1 VLGAAVSVAVISTYS
16 AYRAMVNFGR
26 DVLGMT
32 ETDAWT
38 GAGVFELSLVTVALL
53 AREAAKDNRPSGTLL
68 TLTWILS
75 SLSGMF
81 AGWHE
86 LYIGHPLGAGIF
98 RLLVPLLAALMWHL
112 ALVGDR
118 HLATGSSWSEART
131 SARMYALFTRTERW
145 FRTQAADDG
154 SRAARRAITRADRAR
169 QHARYRVLQ
178 HVPTQEIR
186 GHVEIYL
193 GAVDALGQGTSEVGA
208 SVRDEVT
215 GAARALQAL
224 EPAAEQ
230 TTPLEQTSPLL
241 DQTVQQPTPH
251 AAARRSTRTRAAGP
265 DHRSRDQTTAGKPA
279 GAPTAD
285 HGQADQG
292 RGRRR
297 RPDHPRARRVLPAD
311 RGQGRAQE
319 QGPRAPGQL
328 RLVASRPP
336 DAPGSQDRH
345 PRPGPVRPSV
355 GGPVRGTGRADRLI
369 AVRNSCP
376 NSCPDRTGK
385 SSGRSDAQ
393 TRPSPGPDAQTGVA
407 RQTGGFA
414 SPELLPDLLPRPIG
428 QDFRT
433 RPDGPPGPD
442 RTELIAFMP
451 ARGRPPVVARTGLQR
466 GPSCP
471 DRGLLTAGADL
482 ERPSGH
488 GEGHFPRAAR
498 R

>member
-1 VLGAAVSVAVISTYS
+1 MNEPAPHQHSAPARRRSRVLVLGAAVSVAVISTYS

-230 TTPLEQTSPLL
+230 TTPLEQTSPPL
-241 DQTVQQPTPH
+241 DQTVQPPTQTTPPP
-251 AAARRSTRTRAAGP
+251 AAARP
-265 DHRSRDQTTAGKPA
+265 PEPPDQTTA
-279 GAPTAD
+279 
-285 HGQADQG
+285 
-292 RGRRR
+292 
-297 RPDHPRARRVLPAD
+297 RAT
-311 RGQGRAQE
+311 
-319 QGPRAPGQL
+319 
-328 RLVASRPP
+328 RPP
-336 DAPGSQDRH
+336 PANQPVPRPRTTARQTRAGDDDDVRIIRELDAYYQRTEGRDAPKSKVRERLGNCGS
-345 PRPGPVRPSV
+345 S
-355 GGPVRGTGRADRLI
+355 RADRLMRL
-369 AVRNSCP
+369 ARKTGTP
-376 NSCPDRTGK
+376 APDQ
-385 SSGRSDAQ
+385 SD
-393 TRPSPGPDAQTGVA
+393 RPS
-407 RQTGGFA
+407 
-414 SPELLPDLLPRPIG
+414 
-428 QDFRT
+428 
-433 RPDGPPGPD
+433 
-442 RTELIAFMP
+442 
-451 ARGRPPVVARTGLQR
+451 
-466 GPSCP
+466 
-471 DRGLLTAGADL
+471 
-482 ERPSGH
+482 
-488 GEGHFPRAAR
+488 AAR
-498 R
+498 SEELVGQTV